1 MSFEQSSR
9 IQSIHRQ
16 QLEHALIPFY
26 STKVNGSGIGLTLCR
41 DIVEAH
47 GGSINLRN
55 QPEGLEVKLLLKLP
69 S

>member
-1 MSFEQSSR
+1 MSE
-9 IQSIHRQ
+9 Q

-26 STKVNGSGIGLTLCR
+26 STKVRGSGIGLTLCR

-47 GGSINLRN
+47 GGSINLSN
-55 QPEGLEVKLLLKLP
+55 QPRGLEVKLLLKLP

>member
-1 MSFEQSSR
+1 M
-9 IQSIHRQ
+9 
-16 QLEHALIPFY
+16 PFY
-26 STKVNGSGIGLTLCR
+26 STKVSGSGIGLTLCR

-55 QPEGLEVKLLLKLP
+55 QSKGLEVKLLLKLP